1 MDPVIA
7 PAAIGTAA
15 IAFGRGVLSTAG
27 KGMSFAAEL
36 LQGAGGSSSNSQA
49 SPPKNDQLDSLKQRM
64 ADMQQRIQQQLA
76 AAGIQLTQPVDLISN
91 GQGGIAVA
99 GPHPQQA
106 AVEEALGRDVLLERD
121 FNQLAGD
128 YEELLSGTPTDDMP
142 ATLTIGIP
150 KSRAIS
156 LADSDG
162 P

>member
-15 IAFGRGVLSTAG
+15 LTFGRGVLSTAG

-36 LQGAGGSSSNSQA
+36 LQGASGSSSNSQA
-49 SPPKNDQLDSLKQRM
+49 SPAKNDQLDTLKQRM
-64 ADMQQRIQQQLA
+64 ADMQQRIGQQLA
-76 AAGIQLTQPVDLISN
+76 AAGIQLTQPVDLVSN

-106 AVEEALGRDVLLERD
+106 AVEEALGSDVLLERD

-128 YEELLSGTPTDDMP
+128 YQELQPAASDGDMP
-142 ATLTIGIP
+142 PTMNITVPTATT
-150 KSRAIS
+150 
-156 LADSDG
+156 G

>member
-15 IAFGRGVLSTAG
+15 LTFGRGVLSTAG

-49 SPPKNDQLDSLKQRM
+49 SPPKNDQLDSFKQRI
-64 ADMQQRIQQQLA
+64 ADMQQRIQQQLT

-106 AVEEALGRDVLLERD
+106 AIEEALGSDILLERD

-128 YEELLSGTPTDDMP
+128 YGEMQQAAPSEDMP
-142 ATLTIGIP
+142 AGFAITVP
-150 KSRAIS
+150 KAGSS
-156 LADSDG
+156 G
-162 P
+162 